1 MSRPWWLLAT
11 GGVLAAMAACDVP
24 TSAPEWD
31 QTWVVPGQDMS
42 LSVAELLPS
51 GISLAS
57 DSSAFVVN
65 INGMSDSF
73 TLGEFC
79 SACVFLN
86 GLLVPKPAFDTTLT
100 TTELVS
106 SDLVSA
112 TTEAGQ
118 VSFTIR
124 HTFSF
129 DPLRPSASN
138 PSNTGFMTLVVRS
151 AGRVVAYDS
160 VDGADAD
167 GAFPPDTPRN
177 ITVPVTAGPLN
188 DTLFIEFRLD
198 SPAGDP
204 TIIDTSQGLYITLNP
219 GTLNISQADVKVSDM
234 AVQGT
239 PSSIDLSGIPDF
251 VINHVESG
259 AIRFNID
266 NPFDVSGTFSFT
278 LTPPNGAPVVKSLNI
293 TPGTTTPR
301 VDLTGSELRSLLG
314 QDNIVLTTSGVVNGT
329 SGSVSISPRQVATLK
344 TDLELTN
351 LVGGEVNP

>member
-1 MSRPWWLLAT
+1 MSRRWWVLAAS
-11 GGVLAAMAACDVP
+11 GVLVAMAACDIP

-31 QTWVVPGQDMS
+31 QTWVVPGEDMS
-42 LSVAELLPS
+42 MSVAQLLPS
-51 GISLAS
+51 GVSLAS

-86 GLLVPKPAFDTTLT
+86 GLVFPKPAFDTTLT
-100 TTELVS
+100 TTEVVS

-112 TTEAGQ
+112 TTEPGQ
-118 VSFTIR
+118 VSFTIE
-124 HTFSF
+124 HSFSF
-129 DPLRPSASN
+129 DPLRPSPSN

-167 GAFPPDTPRN
+167 GAFPPNTPRD
-177 ITVPVTAGPLN
+177 IIVPVTAGPLN
-188 DTLFIEFRLD
+188 DTLFVEFRLN

-204 TIIDTSQGLYITLNP
+204 TTIDTSQGLYITLNP
-219 GTLNISQADVKVSDM
+219 GTLNISQADVRVSDM

-239 PSSIDLSGIPDF
+239 PSSIDLSGLPDF
-251 VINHVESG
+251 VVKHVQSG

-266 NPFDVSGTFSFT
+266 NPFDVSGTFTLT
-278 LTPPNGAPVVKSLNI
+278 LTPPNGAPVVKSLTI

-314 QDNIVLTTSGVVNGT
+314 QANVVLTTSGVVNAT
-329 SGSVSISPRQVATLK
+329 SGSVSITPHQVATLK

-351 LVGGEVNP
+351 TVGGEANP

>member
-1 MSRPWWLLAT
+1 MSRRWWVLAT
-11 GGVLAAMAACDVP
+11 GVVLVAMAACDVP
-24 TSAPEWD
+24 TSSPEWD
-31 QTWVVPGQDMS
+31 QTWVVPGEDMS

-51 GISLAS
+51 GITLAS
-57 DSSAFVVN
+57 DSSAFVVA

-86 GLLVPKPAFDTTLT
+86 GLFVPKPAFDTTLT
-100 TTELVS
+100 TTEVVA

-124 HTFSF
+124 HTFNF

-177 ITVPVTAGPLN
+177 LIVPVTAGPLN
-188 DTLFIEFRLD
+188 DTLLVEFRLN
-198 SPAGDP
+198 SPAGDA
-204 TIIDTSQGLYITLNP
+204 TRIDTSQGLYVTLNP
-219 GTLNISQADVKVSDM
+219 GTLDISQANVTVSDM
-234 AVQGT
+234 TVNGT
-239 PSSIDLSGIPDF
+239 PSNIDLSGLPDF
-251 VINHVESG
+251 VVNHVQSG

-266 NPFDVSGTFSFT
+266 NPFDVSGTFTLT
-278 LTPPNGAPVVKSLNI
+278 LTPPNGAPVVKALTI

-301 VDLTGSELRSLLG
+301 VDLTGTELDSLLG
-314 QDNIVLTTSGVVNGT
+314 QENVVLTTTGVVNAT

-351 LVGGEVNP
+351 LVGGEANQ